1 MEFRKVVAI
10 IRGSALEKVEERLR
24 ELGVNGITVTKVKG
38 YGEYANFYKADWMV
52 NNARIEIF
60 TVSEKVDAIVDA
72 IMEAAHAGVTG
83 DGLVAVLPVEKLY
96 RIRTKAEYGCHEL

>member
-10 IRGSALEKVEERLR
+10 IRGSALEQVEDRLKK
-24 ELGVNGITVTKVKG
+24 LGVKGITVSRVKG
-38 YGEYANFYKADWMV
+38 YGEYANFYKADRLV
-52 NNARIEIF
+52 SNARIEIF